1 MFHVKHITQIVS
13 WFTKGALSMAE
24 LDRVKEIIT
33 KRIKLYE
40 SLEHEYNV
48 DCKCERCGRIEVL
61 KEIELECL

>member
-1 MFHVKHITQIVS
+1 
-13 WFTKGALSMAE
+13 MAE

-48 DCKCERCGRIEVL
+48 DCKREIDAL
-61 KEIELECL
+61 IKEIELEFYNN